1 MLVAMTVLPSPR
13 PVCVLEHLVV
23 EVDENKSQTEN
34 DTEFAKSFFS
44 CLCTFLEM
52 SRSLFAAASSSL
64 AAGA

>member
-1 MLVAMTVLPSPR
+1 MLVAMTVLPAPR

-44 CLCTFLEM
+44 CLCTFSET
-52 SRSLFAAASSSL
+52 SWSLFAAVYSSV